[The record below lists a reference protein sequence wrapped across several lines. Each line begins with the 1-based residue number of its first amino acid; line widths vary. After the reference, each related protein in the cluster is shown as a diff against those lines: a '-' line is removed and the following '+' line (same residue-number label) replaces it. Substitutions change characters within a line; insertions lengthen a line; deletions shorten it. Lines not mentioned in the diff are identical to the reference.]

1 MRKTLLIFLLIA
13 AQLAATAQTYV
24 DLTSTQTITGVKTFS
39 NTLYSNN
46 IYPTSNN
53 SANLGT
59 SANRYATIYGT
70 HFLGIAAGTT
80 YGTNSA
86 NTLFN
91 FRQGGAS
98 THIVAAVGSNGR
110 WFFQPPGAAPPD
122 SADYQVYVDGSTKIA
137 GGLNVSNLPIYMDN
151 AAAVASGAKIHS
163 LYKTLN
169 NDVRIVVREVPF
181 STVNNNTTRTIHG
194 TQYLSQNANPVSPG
208 LKPWAMNKSVG
219 GNTMRMEVRPN
230 DNWSGDG
237 SGKNRSELKA
247 VADGIE
253 FDTTMWISFSMLIE
267 PGPALAIDTTLG
279 QIFFLM
285 QVHASE
291 DPGDVATGPVL
302 SLTLDGLDN
311 VSIRTTS
318 TTAAT
323 HTSSP
328 AAKNRASVVH
338 TRGQWFSHVIK
349 TKFTKGTN
357 TILQWWVNGNEII
370 NHVNLYGI
378 GYNDTNPP
386 YFKFGTY
393 RTEMPQTTAVRYANV
408 KIQRNGA
415 SGPLQ
420 AEILSPAPID

>member
-1 MRKTLLIFLLIA
+1 MKKVLLTLLLTA
-13 AQLAATAQTYV
+13 AQLAVSAQTYV

-39 NTLYSNN
+39 NTMYSNN

-53 SANLGT
+53 SINLGT
-59 SANRYATIYGT
+59 AANRFATIYGT

-98 THIVAAVGSNGR
+98 THIVAAVGNNGR

-137 GGLNVSNLPIYMDN
+137 GGLNVSSLPIYMNN

-169 NDVRIVVREVPF
+169 NDVRIVVKEVPL

-208 LKPWAMNKSVG
+208 LKPWVMNKSVG

-237 SGKNRSELKA
+237 SGKNRS
-247 VADGIE
+247 
-253 FDTTMWISFSMLIE
+253 
-267 PGPALAIDTTLG
+267 
-279 QIFFLM
+279 
-285 QVHASE
+285 
-291 DPGDVATGPVL
+291 
-302 SLTLDGLDN
+302 
-311 VSIRTTS
+311 
-318 TTAAT
+318 
-323 HTSSP
+323 
-328 AAKNRASVVH
+328 
-338 TRGQWFSHVIK
+338 
-349 TKFTKGTN
+349 
-357 TILQWWVNGNEII
+357 
-370 NHVNLYGI
+370 
-378 GYNDTNPP
+378 
-386 YFKFGTY
+386 
-393 RTEMPQTTAVRYANV
+393 
-408 KIQRNGA
+408 
-415 SGPLQ
+415 
-420 AEILSPAPID
+420 